1 MDTTFSRTATYL
13 PKGGLLRFVDAEGQ
27 GVAVFSGCLWVTQ
40 EGDSAD
46 VTLEAGE
53 SFVFNRPGLSVV
65 QALAPSSLF
74 VFEPPARPTPQARPT
89 ADELHRQARR
99 MRDQAI
105 GEAIGS
111 AVARLLNA
119 LQRLGARV

>member
-40 EGDSAD
+40 EGDPDD
-46 VTLEAGE
+46 VTLQAGE
-53 SFVFNRPGLSVV
+53 SFAFNRPGLSVV

-74 VFEPPARPTPQARPT
+74 IFESPAPAAPQARPT
-89 ADELHRQARR
+89 AYELHRQAQRLR
-99 MRDQAI
+99 SQAI
-105 GEAIGS
+105 GEAIGNGF
-111 AVARLLNA
+111 ARLLNA
-119 LQRLGARV
+119 LQRWGARV